1 MHLDFCGGPMEHFSR
16 ELEEY
21 RMLKHLFG
29 ATFSPSIANFCLKK
43 TAELDGEGFEE
54 QTVETVQRNMCVD
67 DMMKSTNTTE
77 KAVVLVSQLQEL
89 LTYGGFPS
97 DKVV

>member
-1 MHLDFCGGPMEHFSR
+1 MEHFSR

-54 QTVETVQRNMCVD
+54 QTVETVQRNVCRRHDEVN
-67 DMMKSTNTTE
+67 KHYREGSCAGESTPGAT
-77 KAVVLVSQLQEL
+77 KKRW
-89 LTYGGFPS
+89 FPF